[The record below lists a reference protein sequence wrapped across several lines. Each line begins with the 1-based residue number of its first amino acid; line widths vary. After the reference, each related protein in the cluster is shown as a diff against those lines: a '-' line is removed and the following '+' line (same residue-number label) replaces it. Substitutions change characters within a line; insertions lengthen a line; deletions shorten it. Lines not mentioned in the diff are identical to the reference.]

1 MRRITLRWPLVSRP
15 PRLCYIPVPDTTRN
29 STVATENSRAAKR
42 RFEALSEF
50 RYRLRSFLRFSEDAA
65 RGQGITAL
73 HYQLMLH
80 TQGFPGRNWA
90 TISELAER
98 LQAQPHGVVAL
109 VSRCEESG
117 LVRRKDSAKDRR
129 QVEVHL
135 LPRGRRM
142 LDKLAT
148 QHLDE
153 LSHLAQAVRIAN
165 TISAGPEPR
174 ETDPVPLP

>member
-1 MRRITLRWPLVSRP
+1 MPLAAPLLHSGSR
-15 PRLCYIPVPDTTRN
+15 YN
-29 STVATENSRAAKR
+29 SSSKVATEHSRAAKK

-50 RYRLRSFLRFSEDAA
+50 RFRLRSFLRFSEDAA
-65 RGQGITAL
+65 RDHGITAL
-73 HYQLMLH
+73 HYQLLLH

-148 QHLDE
+148 QHQDE
-153 LSHLAQAVRIAN
+153 LSHLAEAVRIASM
-165 TISAGPEPR
+165 ISPGAGSKQV
-174 ETDPVPLP
+174 DSDPLP